1 MNGQLSMEEN
11 LENQKKKKKR
21 ADDVKPTGSV

>member
-11 LENQKKKKKR
+11 LENQKKKKR

>member
-1 MNGQLSMEEN
+1 MNVQLSMEEN
-11 LENQKKKKKR
+11 LENQKKIER